1 VSSFARRERR
11 RISRRERDASR
22 LRPALRRL
30 SLSPRAAPAQDA
42 IHRHADAIDLRA
54 REFFGSCIRFRISTV
69 NGMRSRLN
77 DDFQTYKLELKMKTT
92 QTLLALVIAAI
103 APLAAQA
110 ESPDAIKF
118 NDAPSTLSAAQVRA
132 DYLAMDKS
140 GQRFGEAYP
149 IAISNGASVLT
160 RQEVRADYLAM
171 DRSGQRF
178 GEAYPTP
185 AVGTTITSAAGMHAD
200 VR

>member
-1 VSSFARRERR
+1 MFACAASCAAAFRAASTTLRDLVVHYVGYRFRRAQR
-11 RISRRERDASR
+11 R
-22 LRPALRRL
+22 LR
-30 SLSPRAAPAQDA
+30 
-42 IHRHADAIDLRA
+42 
-54 REFFGSCIRFRISTV
+54 
-69 NGMRSRLN
+69 MRSIDTLTRSTSGPRVLREPHPN
-77 DDFQTYKLELKMKTT
+77 PDLDRKWHAFDGTTTFKTHKLELKMKTT
-92 QTLLALVIAAI
+92 QTLLALVIAAV

-149 IAISNGASVLT
+149 VAISNGASVLT

-178 GEAYPTP
+178 GEAYPVT
-185 AVGTTITSAAGMHAD
+185 AGGTTITSVAGTHAD

>member
-1 VSSFARRERR
+1 MRFDIE
-11 RISRRERDASR
+11 
-22 LRPALRRL
+22 
-30 SLSPRAAPAQDA
+30 
-42 IHRHADAIDLRA
+42 HDL
-54 REFFGSCIRFRISTV
+54 
-69 NGMRSRLN
+69 
-77 DDFQTYKLELKMKTT
+77 QTHKLELKMKTT
-92 QTLLALVIAAI
+92 QTLLALVIAAV

-178 GEAYPTP
+178 GEAYPEP
-185 AVGTTITSAAGMHAD
+185 AGRTTITTVAGMHAA